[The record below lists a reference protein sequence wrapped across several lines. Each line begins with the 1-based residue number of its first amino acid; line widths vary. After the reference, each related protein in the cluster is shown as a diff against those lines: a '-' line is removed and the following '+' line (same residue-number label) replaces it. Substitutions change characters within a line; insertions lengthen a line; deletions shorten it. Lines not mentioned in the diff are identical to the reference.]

1 MSKERTEQRDQSV
14 EGHREETLNPK
25 SDESD
30 SVSSTNSVMHGGV
43 KRVDVHQAECSA
55 TWPCS
60 HGGVVKL
67 IESRD
72 KEGES
77 WKHRADRVERTMRKT
92 SGEPNESHAKDRKTS
107 MVVVAGGKESREHG
121 AMATRACAVKLDA
134 STNHKR
140 HAVA

>member
-1 MSKERTEQRDQSV
+1 MSKERTEHRDQSV

-121 AMATRACAVKLDA
+121 AMATRACAMRLDA